1 MFKSIGKL
9 GMILFTFEYYHVIG
23 SFLQLIKLPRKLFS
37 EPAQCILHLLNS
49 DLILHLPLNPGKNL
63 TPHGFYVHLKP
74 FTARLHALI
83 LSLKDLLDGACRA
96 LLEEVPNLVQVIS
109 SLFDHELVR
118 VFHFGQLPS
127 EVIELAQAKIVLL

>member
-9 GMILFTFEYYHVIG
+9 GMILFTLEHYHVIS

-37 EPAQCILHLLNS
+37 EPAQRVLHLLNS
-49 DLILHLPLNPGKNL
+49 DLILHLPLDPGKNL

-74 FTARLHALI
+74 FTTRLHALI
-83 LSLKDLLDGACRA
+83 LPLEDFLDGAGRA
-96 LLEEVPNLVQVIS
+96 LLEEVPDLVQVIS

-118 VFHFGQLPS
+118 VFHFGKLPS